1 MKKQECEQKMK
12 METVYALA
20 LVPYTEREYLV
31 HNDALC
37 LYTAWR
43 DKAYPVCAN
52 SVYQALLDT
61 PGMWLCI
68 SAT

>member
-37 LYTAWR
+37 LYTAW
-43 DKAYPVCAN
+43 
-52 SVYQALLDT
+52 
-61 PGMWLCI
+61 
-68 SAT
+68 